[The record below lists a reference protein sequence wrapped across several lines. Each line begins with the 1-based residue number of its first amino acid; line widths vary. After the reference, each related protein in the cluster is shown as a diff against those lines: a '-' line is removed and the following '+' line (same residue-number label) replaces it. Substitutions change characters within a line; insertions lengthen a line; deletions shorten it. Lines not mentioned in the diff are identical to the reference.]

1 MQRILNVFFAVL
13 FTGLFFGCSVTSQE
27 TSMQSSEQGREI
39 ASPKN
44 EVQDERFADRSS
56 IDLAF
61 SYDLRQPLEL
71 PEIKQG
77 LLLEIAFIQMMAT
90 QEVGGFPKTVSPNPF
105 DREIRSIED
114 LDAQFY
120 ALLHV
125 KLVQGEVSEFC
136 QVLQSG
142 PVFLALVL
150 NQLLPLEVV
159 AKGMFKHLTIDF
171 ANVDEMFFVCRH
183 FL

>member
-1 MQRILNVFFAVL
+1 MQTLIVFFWVL
-13 FTGLFFGCSVTSQE
+13 STCLFFGCSKTSQE
-27 TSMQSSEQGREI
+27 ISQQSSEQGGETVFHE
-39 ASPKN
+39 N
-44 EVQDERFADRSS
+44 EVQEERVDDISY

-71 PEIKQG
+71 PEIKEG

-90 QEVGGFPKTVSPNPF
+90 QEVGGFPNTMRPNPF
-105 DREIRSIED
+105 DRESRSIEA

-120 ALLHV
+120 TLLHV
-125 KLVQGEVSEFC
+125 KLEQGDASEFC
-136 QVLQSG
+136 QVLHSG

-150 NQLLPLEVV
+150 NKLLPLEVV
-159 AKGMFKHLTIDF
+159 AVGMFKHLTVDF